1 MMIVML
7 VMVVGKSGC
16 EGVEWKPLWSG
27 RLLFLPQEKETW
39 VPFFLKISFPC
50 IDCQW
55 KSKNRVK
62 TDKNP
67 PSGVWLHL
75 VWIISSWICPRHRE
89 AVGLGEGFYEVG
101 IVNKQIQKTYRL
113 ICYYEGQS
121 GPNGDDGGDAFP
133 FHFWAV
139 VISILCFM
147 KQNVWNWLKG
157 SEFVKRNIVWCGAH
171 LHSLNISQ
179 LNHDH
184 ANENDD
190 DKWCLWWYKYN

>member
-1 MMIVML
+1 MCEN
-7 VMVVGKSGC
+7 GC
-16 EGVEWKPLWSG
+16 WQKRMRRCWVETAVEWQTFVPATRKRNLGPIFSQNILSLY
-27 RLLFLPQEKETW
+27 RLP
-39 VPFFLKISFPC
+39 
-50 IDCQW
+50 
-55 KSKNRVK
+55 VK
-62 TDKNP
+62 KQKQGE
-67 PSGVWLHL
+67 SGVWLHL

-121 GPNGDDGGDAFP
+121 GPNGDDGDDAFP